1 LAGSSM
7 TPLQLVALLDAL
19 LDRDESDTY
28 RLTRDLRSAVRHP
41 TPDTGELT
49 PAFRQHRLQMLRV
62 LTVEV
67 PDSIQRIS
75 ILDVEVWGR
84 AETELPRIQAC
95 RQPDERRVV
104 DLDLPVVGLTLY
116 LEICLDLVELRH
128 QLL

>member
-1 LAGSSM
+1 MKPSDLLSRRFAVLPRRATGSAALRDRVLRPGCSLRVEFRRCRRSRTVRHHVLASLAGSSM

-62 LTVEV
+62 L
-67 PDSIQRIS
+67 
-75 ILDVEVWGR
+75 
-84 AETELPRIQAC
+84 
-95 RQPDERRVV
+95 
-104 DLDLPVVGLTLY
+104 
-116 LEICLDLVELRH
+116 
-128 QLL
+128 